1 MANTGSPLYR
11 SEYEPRAFNS
21 MPSSSDRF
29 WPGFAT
35 GALIGTAG
43 AVAAYMI
50 AAAFRGGRDTRIVR
64 FETSQQI
71 GRPVAEVFKAWSAY
85 ERLPEIIDLVEEVH
99 VGGRT
104 SHWRVNIDGRVFEWQ
119 AETTQFIP
127 NESIGWKSVSGPKNS
142 GRVTFGPLGKDTLMH
157 VSINYAPPLGR
168 FGGLL
173 SPMTEHIESYIEEA
187 LRQFKHAVETGR
199 TVAEERGRPQPAG
212 WRQYEQRE
220 RATGTFGSSGPA
232 GNAEDTTEK
241 RPGTESR
248 RPPEARDPIS
258 NEKIARDRHSEK

>member
-1 MANTGSPLYR
+1 MPNSSPMYR
-11 SEYEPRAFNS
+11 SEYEPRAFNA
-21 MPSSSDRF
+21 MTSSSDRF

-50 AAAFRGGRDTRIVR
+50 ASAFRGGRDTRIVR
-64 FETSQQI
+64 FETSLQI
-71 GRPVAEVFKAWSAY
+71 GRPVAEVFRAWSDY
-85 ERLPEIIDLVEEVH
+85 ERLADFIDLIEDVH

-104 SHWRVNIDGRVFEWQ
+104 SHWHVIIDGKEFEWQ

-127 NESIGWKSVSGPKNS
+127 NEAIGWKSVSGPKNS

-173 SPMTEHIESYIEEA
+173 SPMTEHVESLIEEA
-187 LRQFKHAVETGR
+187 LRQFKTAVESGANSSGHSGPQR
-199 TVAEERGRPQPAG
+199 AE
-212 WRQYEQRE
+212 WRNDEPNQ
-220 RATGTFGSSGPA
+220 RATGTMGASERSPV
-232 GNAEDTTEK
+232 DYT
-241 RPGTESR
+241 
-248 RPPEARDPIS
+248 RPPEARYPIS
-258 NEKIARDRHSEK
+258 NEKISRDK